1 MGAAT
6 LPTIVSPKS
15 IDRFLTVISSAGVPA
30 KVDTNYLKSV
40 GFKSGNDTAL
50 IKIFKTLGF
59 LDGSGVPTDRW
70 RSYKDSTKS
79 KKVLGEAVKAAYSG
93 VFGIYPDANRKDDEA
108 IRNWIRTETGGS
120 DLAVQRMLSTFKT
133 LVGNADFEGLE
144 ELSHTGGVAQ
154 RTTSSNGQA
163 VQTPVISAPIATK
176 SGPIVNVNIELQI
189 PPTNDPVIYENFF
202 AAMKKYLLDD
212 GKDA

>member
-1 MGAAT
+1 MGAS
-6 LPTIVSPKS
+6 LPTIVGPKS
-15 IDRFLTVISSAGVPA
+15 IDRFLGVISSAGVPA

-50 IKIFKTLGF
+50 IKIFKSLGF
-59 LDGSGVPTDRW
+59 LDGSGVPTDKW
-70 RSYKDSTKS
+70 RAYKDSTKS
-79 KKVLGEAVKAAYSG
+79 KKVLGEAVKATYSG
-93 VFGIYPDANRKDDEA
+93 VFTIYPDAHRKDDEA

-120 DLAVQRMLSTFKT
+120 DLAVQRMLSVFKT
-133 LVGNADFEGLE
+133 LVGNAEFEGLD
-144 ELSHTGGVAQ
+144 ELGQTMAIE
-154 RTTSSNGQA
+154 SNPVTQP
-163 VQTPVISAPIATK
+163 TPVGVPAPVVSAPVVSK
-176 SGPIVNVNIELQI
+176 SGPVVNVNIELQI